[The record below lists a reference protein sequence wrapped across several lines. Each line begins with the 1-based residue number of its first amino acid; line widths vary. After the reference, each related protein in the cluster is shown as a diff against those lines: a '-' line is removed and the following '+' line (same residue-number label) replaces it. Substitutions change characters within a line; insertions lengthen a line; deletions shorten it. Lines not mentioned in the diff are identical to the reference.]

1 MPMVNLLPFDGVV
14 NYLPGFLSQ
23 EQSEDFFEKLLS
35 LIQWRQDEVVIYGK
49 HIKTRREMAW
59 YAIGDL
65 PYKYSNISR
74 TALPFTEE
82 LFVLKKLVEAASHE
96 TYNACLLNL
105 YHNGEEGMGWHSDD
119 ERSIVSNSCIASV
132 SLGPDRKFSFR
143 HKKSRQI
150 VDAVLQ
156 NGSLL
161 LMKGIT
167 QNCWQHALP
176 KMKKMKQ
183 PRINLTFRK
192 MEEP

>member
-14 NYLPGFLSQ
+14 YYLPGFLSQ

-132 SLGPDRKFSFR
+132 SLGSDRKFSFR

>member
-119 ERSIVSNSCIASV
+119 ERSIESNSCIASV

-176 KMKKMKQ
+176 KMKKVKQ